1 MNDEERR
8 ERSELQRDR
17 DTLADRV
24 KFVETALD
32 VCKVQFAQIIN
43 GADPVAT
50 AQSALGIIMEAK

>member
-1 MNDEERR
+1 M
-8 ERSELQRDR
+8 
-17 DTLADRV
+17 
-24 KFVETALD
+24 ETALD